1 MVITALLAA
10 LGGLIAE
17 AGIRNPERL
26 PGGAPEPAP
35 TGWFC
40 GAEGTP
46 LDTCPALD
54 TRRRQAGRLTATLP

>member
-10 LGGLIAE
+10 LGGLIAA

-26 PGGAPEPAP
+26 PGEAPEPAP

-46 LDTCPALD
+46 LDTCPRSTPAD
-54 TRRRQAGRLTATLP
+54 DKQAA